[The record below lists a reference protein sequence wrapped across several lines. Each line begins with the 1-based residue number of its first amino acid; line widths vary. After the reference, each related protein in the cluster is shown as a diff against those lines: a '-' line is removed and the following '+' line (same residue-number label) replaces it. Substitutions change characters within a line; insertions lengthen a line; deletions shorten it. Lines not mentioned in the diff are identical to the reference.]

1 MTGFLGNIDCLVL
14 EVYKYKRTSTFPS
27 LDLIQMALIACI
39 SLGEIW
45 FYNNLEGKWVLY
57 KLLALLVCQIY
68 IKLVQLERFHQFWFL
83 QCIGYPH

>member
-1 MTGFLGNIDCLVL
+1 MTGFLGNIDSLVL

-27 LDLIQMALIACI
+27 LDLIQMELTASI

-57 KLLALLVCQIY
+57 KLLALYVCLIY
-68 IKLVQLERFHQFWFL
+68 MKLVQLERFHQFWFL
-83 QCIGYPH
+83 QCMGYPH